1 VRAPLVAVLLAAS
14 LVGLRIGR
22 ESLWLDEGFSVE
34 LVSQSWSLFW
44 RHVSAHEANMVAYH
58 TLLKLWVALG
68 DSEGFVRLLSAL
80 FGVGAVAVQYRLAR
94 RLCGERVGAG
104 AALLLALHVYFVRYG
119 QEARAYEM
127 VLFLSALSSL
137 MLVRALDQ
145 PSPWRWLAYGL
156 TGAVLLHTHIL
167 GALILLAHAVGV
179 ALLQPRSRW
188 PGALLGYVVTGV
200 LSAPLGWFFVT
211 HRAAGNIAWVP
222 APSLH
227 QVANTLSDLL
237 GMGAMPVVYLV
248 AFVLAAKHRD
258 RGVATAAIWL
268 VVPVVSLLV
277 ISLAVRPMFVAAY
290 LIGVLPALTIVGAYG
305 LARLAERWLRAVAV
319 VVGLASA
326 VSLGWW
332 YFADHKEDWRGA
344 TLYVANQ
351 AQPGDGLV
359 MLPPYL
365 RFPVDYYVQ
374 RADATAK
381 LDPTFPAI
389 PWGQIADWDLNV
401 REMQQRQPSVDEL
414 AKHPRLWV
422 LEPRG
427 IHVPDPRAQN
437 LLADLAARGYRSS
450 ERQFF
455 EIDVRLLER

>member
-58 TLLKLWVALG
+58 SLLKLWVALG
-68 DSEGFVRLLSAL
+68 DSEAFLRLLSAL
-80 FGVGAVAVQYRLAR
+80 FGVGAVAVQYRLGR
-94 RLCGERVGAG
+94 RLCGERVAAG

-127 VLFLSALSSL
+127 VLFFSALSSL
-137 MLVRALDQ
+137 MLVRALDE

-156 TGAVLLHTHIL
+156 TGALLLHTHIL
-167 GALILLAHAVGV
+167 GGLILLAHALGV
-179 ALLQPRSRW
+179 ALLQPRTRW
-188 PGALLGYVVTGV
+188 PGAVLGFLLTGV
-200 LSAPLGWFFVT
+200 LSAPLLWFFVT

-237 GMGAMPVVYLV
+237 GMGAMPAIYLL

-277 ISLAVRPMFVAAY
+277 ISLAVRPMFVASY
-290 LIGVLPALTIVGAYG
+290 LIGVLPALTLVGAYG
-305 LARLAERWLRAVAV
+305 LTRLAGRWLRVAAMAV
-319 VVGLASA
+319 VLASA
-326 VSLGWW
+326 ASLGWW

-344 TLYVANQ
+344 TIYVASQ

-365 RFPVDYYVQ
+365 RFPVDYYVG
-374 RADATAK
+374 RAGAAPK
-381 LDPTFPAI
+381 LEPVFPAI
-389 PWGQIADWDLNV
+389 PWGQIGDWDLNV
-401 REMQQRQPSVDEL
+401 KEMQQRQPTADEL
-414 AKHPRLWV
+414 AKHSRLWV
-422 LEPRG
+422 LQPRG

-437 LLADLAARGYRSS
+437 LLAELAARGYRSTG
-450 ERQFF
+450 RQFF
-455 EIDVRLLER
+455 EIDLQLLSH